1 MKKLIDV
8 CQIDAFTDEPF
19 RGNPAGV
26 VYSDDL
32 TEEDMQLIAREFNV
46 SETAFIS
53 KSNEADFTLRWFTPT
68 VEVKLCGHA
77 TVASIHYLRQMGIIK
92 ENSSLTFKT
101 LSGILKCSTQNGI
114 HSLSIPI
121 PELKIFEGNKE
132 KIIKAL
138 NSEKAVNPEK
148 FPFILDDGGYLY
160 IYVSSLSEL
169 MNIKPNYQELLQ
181 LSLAREGFDA
191 YTLYTTE
198 TVEKDNHAHLRF
210 FAPYYGIDEDPVTGS
225 ANGPLLLV
233 LRKLGLIEQNT
244 EGKIYKFEQGD
255 VLGRKGRINVSCS
268 VLNHELRIS
277 GKAVTVFKGELNF

>member
-26 VYSDDL
+26 VYSDEL
-32 TEEDMQLIAREFNV
+32 SKEEMQLIAREFNA

-53 KSNEADFTLRWFTPT
+53 KSVESDFNLRWFTPT

-77 TVASIHYLRQMGIIK
+77 TVASIHYLKQRDIIQD
-92 ENSSLTFKT
+92 NSSFNFKT

-114 HSLSIPI
+114 HSLSLPI

-132 KIIKAL
+132 EIIKAL
-138 NSEKAVNPEK
+138 NGGKVINPGK
-148 FPFILDDGGYLY
+148 FPFILDNGGYLY
-160 IYVSSLSEL
+160 IHVSSLSDL
-169 MNIKPNYQELLQ
+169 TNIKPNFRELFK
-181 LSLAREGFDA
+181 LSFARKGYDA
-191 YTLYTTE
+191 FTLFTTE
-198 TVEKDNHAHLRF
+198 TIEKDNHAHLRF

-233 LRKLGLIEQNT
+233 LRKLGLIEKNT
-244 EGKIYKFEQGD
+244 EGKKYRFEQGD
-255 VLGRKGRINVSCS
+255 VLGRNGRIIVSYS
-268 VLNHELRIS
+268 PSKNELTIS
-277 GKAVTVFKGELNF
+277 GKAVTVFKGELTF